1 MTKQDQLSGEDALR
15 ALARALAPYLLDEIR
30 GLLAEAD
37 RGLDLRYDETTCTVF
52 VEVLGDQVL
61 ERALALFS
69 LLARE
74 GIVDSVTLADA
85 ISVAPRA
92 ISGHLTTPLKRRAK
106 ALKLP
111 LPFFG
116 GEGSR
121 PDSGLLDPPPE
132 IDTSRTHWQDHDGIA
147 LRMLSAIGRELA
159 CRRRREAESQV
170 FDGRPLHTH
179 NAALTPTGTEAA
191 AAATD
196 DEIWVFA
203 NSFQG
208 YAVFGYDWLYQLALD
223 AIPRWEEHHEV
234 PSSLTLLRAVLF
246 ALARIERTTDYDGTA
261 WAEHKWFMRTLAR
274 RIAAHVKA
282 GEVEDEY
289 EMAVVW
295 IGSTASERAELWER
309 VTAQEARAQ
318 PPTRPGATFV
328 FVPSTLP
335 ESQELALM
343 MRDVRQRGDADG

>member
-1 MTKQDQLSGEDALR
+1 M
-15 ALARALAPYLLDEIR
+15 
-30 GLLAEAD
+30 
-37 RGLDLRYDETTCTVF
+37 F

-61 ERALALFS
+61 ERGLAFFS
-69 LLARE
+69 LLARA
-74 GIVDSVTLADA
+74 GTVDSVTLAHA
-85 ISVAPRA
+85 IGVAPRA

-121 PDSGLLDPPPE
+121 PDSGLPDQPFD

-147 LRMLSAIGRELA
+147 SRMLSTIRRELA
-159 CRRRREAESQV
+159 TRRRRETEAQV
-170 FDGRPLHTH
+170 FDGRPLHTP

-191 AAATD
+191 AAASD

-208 YAVFGYDWLYQLALD
+208 YSVFGHERLYQLAQD
-223 AIPRWEEHHEV
+223 AIPRWEEHHQV

-261 WAEHKWFMRTLAR
+261 WREHKWLMRVLAR

-282 GEVEDEY
+282 DAVEDEY
-289 EMAVVW
+289 QTAVVW
-295 IGSTASERAELWER
+295 AGSTASERAEPWEHLSAR
-309 VTAQEARAQ
+309 EARTQ
-318 PPTRPGATFV
+318 PPTHPGATFV

-335 ESQELALM
+335 ESQELALL
-343 MRDVRQRGDADG
+343 MRATGQRGDEDDG